1 MHKEHIIKMANQIGD
16 FFKSYPKQDYAE
28 EQIANHLK
36 KFWSPEMRKFLKNEV
51 DSRSAMVLRRLS
63 RQLLKNT
70 FSFFPEVQSSF
81 YL

>member
-1 MHKEHIIKMANQIGD
+1 MQKEHIIKMANQIGV

-28 EQIANHLK
+28 KQIANHLK

-51 DSRSAMVLRRLS
+51 DSRSADGLEMIVETAV
-63 RQLLKNT
+63 KK
-70 FSFFPEVQSSF
+70 